1 MSVNGIAFWSSD
13 YAYEIMGTKR
23 ISRPSF
29 DVYRETG
36 EFFEEE
42 KEEFVGFKPRVDE
55 YIPLFG
61 KREIPE
67 DEKIKLLG
75 EKDKDTENVKFAEN
89 AENPQNPQKTKE
101 EEKDKNAQKGEQFSE
116 EEKKV
121 IDELKSRDMEV
132 RNHEQ
137 AHISAGGAYI
147 RGGASYTFQ
156 SGPDGKQYAIGGEVS
171 IDTSPV
177 KGNPEATI
185 AKMQTVISAAMAPA
199 NPSGTDRAVAAAA
212 TQMQAAAMSEV
223 LTKNGSENTES
234 TENTENSQNNEQKV
248 EQKTEQKTE
257 ENNDFSANKS
267 AENSQNNGQNVS
279 ENNNFAANKNTEQK
293 TNENNNFSANG
304 ESNKSANNID
314 KAIKAQNNIV
324 SAISAYTAG
333 AGIQN
338 LASKIDFAA

>member
-1 MSVNGIAFWSSD
+1 MSINGIAFWSSD

-29 DVYRETG
+29 DVYKETG
-36 EFFEEE
+36 EIFESEE
-42 KEEFVGFKPRVDE
+42 KEEFAGFKPRVDE

-61 KREIPE
+61 KREIPD

-101 EEKDKNAQKGEQFSE
+101 EEKDKNAQKTEQFSE

-223 LTKNGSENTES
+223 LTKNG
-234 TENTENSQNNEQKV
+234 TENTETVENTEINEQKV

-257 ENNDFSANKS
+257 ENTDFSANNNT
-267 AENSQNNGQNVS
+267 EISQNNGQNIS
-279 ENNNFAANKNTEQK
+279 ENNNFSAKKNTEQK
-293 TNENNNFSANG
+293 TNENNDFSANG
-304 ESNKSANNID
+304 ESRKSANNID
-314 KAIKAQNNIV
+314 KAIKAQNNII